1 MAAALVLAALASACA
16 QDESAAPLLTTTTDR
31 EHAERTDIA
40 WLFEPIF
47 EQVDCPDHITRDGLA
62 CGIVELLLDP
72 DDATAG
78 TIGISIATLSGS
90 DAGSGAIAVLQ
101 GGPGGASTDLAG
113 WVPRQPFTQVFID
126 QRGTGFTKVD
136 LDCPEYDVVL
146 PQLLTLE
153 LPKADAARDA
163 ALAACAER
171 LADEPLLEHADS
183 ALHADDVMTVMLGL
197 GHVDEWYA
205 YGVSYG
211 TTIAMELLRE
221 VRPGLAGVVLDGVY
235 PIWLDLDRAIA
246 ESAQSSINAIATACA
261 ASAECSTTTDDFAAL
276 LDRTVAKL
284 DGQPMVVPLAQGEN
298 GFGFDVTVRLDGRRL
313 AELTFLLL
321 YSEQT
326 IAGLP
331 GAIAGIE
338 VGDGNAARWLT
349 ATGSRMLASVH
360 DANNEGSFFAVQCAE
375 RLDQAGG
382 VDATIDG
389 FSGAIVTT
397 ALDESCAAWPVTR
410 QATPGPIFS
419 NLPVLL
425 LSGTFDPIT
434 PPAYAE
440 AVAESLSNST
450 LVTQGGR
457 SHGIWIGNNCVQGIV
472 AAFIKDGGAAPAI
485 DCADQPTP
493 VDWFT
498 PG

>member
-1 MAAALVLAALASACA
+1 MANRWWS
-16 QDESAAPLLTTTTDR
+16 
-31 EHAERTDIA
+31 
-40 WLFEPIF
+40 
-47 EQVDCPDHITRDGLA
+47 
-62 CGIVELLLDP
+62 
-72 DDATAG
+72 
-78 TIGISIATLSGS
+78 LS
-90 DAGSGAIAVLQ
+90 
-101 GGPGGASTDLAG
+101 
-113 WVPRQPFTQVFID
+113 R
-126 QRGTGFTKVD
+126 K
-136 LDCPEYDVVL
+136 
-146 PQLLTLE
+146 
-153 LPKADAARDA
+153 
-163 ALAACAER
+163 
-171 LADEPLLEHADS
+171 
-183 ALHADDVMTVMLGL
+183 
-197 GHVDEWYA
+197 
-205 YGVSYG
+205 
-211 TTIAMELLRE
+211 
-221 VRPGLAGVVLDGVY
+221 
-235 PIWLDLDRAIA
+235 
-246 ESAQSSINAIATACA
+246 
-261 ASAECSTTTDDFAAL
+261 
-276 LDRTVAKL
+276 
-284 DGQPMVVPLAQGEN
+284 GEN

-397 ALDESCAAWPVTR
+397 ALAESCAAWPVTR